1 MIDFNNVML
10 MKFGTHGNAS
20 PHQIILDKTSD
31 LLASGVFFWGY
42 GGSTCHPEN
51 QVQPFL
57 NQVAKNGENVY
68 LVLSPIASV
77 WDGNASQRSLFSR
90 NFEDWIRLPD
100 GVTVS
105 GSKYAVICDEI
116 TICEEVIDLSNYEV
130 SVGPH
135 AGRPVSSY
143 LRGRN
148 TKACASRS
156 KNAPVS
162 ANKFLRVQAFCRIVD
177 AVYLK

>member
-1 MIDFNNVML
+1 MINFNNVML

-20 PHQIILDKTSD
+20 PHQIILDKARD

-51 QVQPFL
+51 QIQPFL
-57 NQVAKNGENVY
+57 NQAAKYGDNVY
-68 LVLSPIASV
+68 LVLSPISSV
-77 WDGNASQRSLFSR
+77 WDGNISQCTFFSR
-90 NFEDWIRLPD
+90 NCEDWSRLPD

-135 AGRPVSSY
+135 AGHPVSSY
-143 LRGRN
+143 LRGRI
-148 TKACASRS
+148 TKVCASRS
-156 KNAPVS
+156 MHAPVS